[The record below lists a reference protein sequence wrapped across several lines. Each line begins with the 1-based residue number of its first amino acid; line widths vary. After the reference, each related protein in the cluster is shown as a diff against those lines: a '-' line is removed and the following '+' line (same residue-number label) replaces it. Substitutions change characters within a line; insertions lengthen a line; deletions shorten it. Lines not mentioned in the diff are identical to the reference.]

1 MARAEAQTH
10 GCVAAEQGS
19 LVVVATAA
27 VVVTPA
33 VVVTVVTAAVVVTV
47 VVTPAVVVTV
57 VVVCQTAC
65 APEAPPIVASNNNK
79 RGVREQQILFDLRCA
94 VPLAVWQSPLDPML
108 MPQPDPGALL
118 AGPVHSLHNMQEAG
132 AESS

>member
-19 LVVVATAA
+19 LVVVDTAA

-57 VVVCQTAC
+57 VVVCHTAC
-65 APEAPPIVASNNNK
+65 APEALPIVASSNNN
-79 RGVREQQILFDLRCA
+79 RAVREQQILFDLRCA

-108 MPQPDPGALL
+108 MPQPDPGALP
-118 AGPVHSLHNMQEAG
+118 AGPVHSLHMQEAG
-132 AESS
+132 AGSS